1 MAPVGAA
8 GLSAA
13 RAQFA
18 GPTGMKGLTAN
29 GKTSAI
35 AAFAA
40 LGGFV
45 YGYNQGMFGQVSKI
59 PHSRAVTGIVSE
71 LD

>member
-1 MAPVGAA
+1 MAPAGGE

-13 RAQFA
+13 RARFA
-18 GPTGMKGLTAN
+18 GPVGTRGLIAN

-35 AAFAA
+35 ASFAA

-45 YGYNQGMFGQVSKI
+45 YGYNQGMFGQ
-59 PHSRAVTGIVSE
+59 AGVTPNDRSAIT
-71 LD
+71 